1 MCLVSF
7 SIFRFAAYGA
17 TKRSVVHLTKSL
29 QAELEMQDVKN
40 VLVHNLSP
48 GMVTTDL
55 LMSGANTKQAKFF
68 INVLAEPADVVKSF
82 TRNSLNEYEIC
93 RVLTRT
99 TLVLFPVASSMLLF
113 LQVAE
118 YLVPNIRSI
127 PTNGSTKATYIRFL
141 TGLKAYS
148 QIFSV
153 KWSTFA
159 PLISGLRLVLD
170 GIDMFLKID
179 AMGPNGW
186 IGVVIRT
193 SAISCFY
200 ITEIMHGP
208 VHAILLPAKILSSPS
223 KKLFASMNK
232 KIRR

>member
-1 MCLVSF
+1 MK
-7 SIFRFAAYGA
+7 Y
-17 TKRSVVHLTKSL
+17 
-29 QAELEMQDVKN
+29 
-40 VLVHNLSP
+40 
-48 GMVTTDL
+48 L
-55 LMSGANTKQAKFF
+55 LDHRQ
-68 INVLAEPADVVKSF
+68 VKSF

-99 TLVLFPVASSMLLF
+99 TLVLFPVASSMLLL

-159 PLISGLRLVLD
+159 PLISFAS
-170 GIDMFLKID
+170 FLWVSD
-179 AMGPNGW
+179 TVTPD
-186 IGVVIRT
+186 
-193 SAISCFY
+193 FY
-200 ITEIMHGP
+200 IMISWFCIDIQRIAFGARRNRYVLEDWCSGSKWMDRVYIYFTFCWSQLVYIKGNL
-208 VHAILLPAKILSSPS
+208 AIFLLIDLD
-223 KKLFASMNK
+223 
-232 KIRR
+232 R